1 VPELPEVETIARSLR
16 PRLTGRRIL
25 SAECTCDRIL
35 RGDLGMVR
43 GLRVSALR
51 RRGKFLIFEFEASP
65 IRLTVHLGMT
75 GKLLVEGQAGVH
87 THATFILDDCVLIY
101 DDIRQFGRVE
111 VSEGALPRTAALGPE
126 PLEIAA
132 DEFVKRLKSRK
143 AGVKALLLN
152 QKFLG
157 GVGNIYADEALHR
170 AGIHPR
176 ASTARIS
183 RPRAMRLLEAIREV
197 LTESIERGGSSI
209 SDYVDSS
216 GNQGSFQEV
225 HRVYGREGLP
235 CPSCGTP
242 VKRTVVAQRG
252 THYCPKCQR

>member
-1 VPELPEVETIARSLR
+1 ML
-16 PRLTGRRIL
+16 
-25 SAECTCDRIL
+25 
-35 RGDLGMVR
+35 R
-43 GLRVSALR
+43 GLRVAAVR

-65 IRLTVHLGMT
+65 IRLTIHLGMT
-75 GKLLVEGQAGVH
+75 GKLLIGGLAGVH
-87 THATFILDDCVLIY
+87 THAIFTLDDGVLIY

-111 VSEGALPRTAALGPE
+111 VSEGMLPRTTVLGPE
-126 PLEIAA
+126 PLEISV
-132 DEFVKRLKSRK
+132 DEFVRRLKSRRG
-143 AGVKALLLN
+143 GVKALLLN

-176 ASTARIS
+176 VSTFKIS
-183 RPRAMRLLEAIREV
+183 RTRAVRLLEAIREV

-216 GNQGSFQEV
+216 GNQGSFQEA

-242 VKRTVVAQRG
+242 VKRTVVVQRG
-252 THYCPKCQR
+252 THYCPTCQR